1 MATPARHWRSLLVWL
16 HVVSSV
22 SWMSQA
28 AALAV
33 LLGTAAVDPQLRVAT
48 TTVAELLDTTVLVHS
63 ANTSAFTGFAL
74 SALTSW
80 GFFHHWWVAAKFTVT
95 IGQLYLGIFVL
106 SDRLHRVADSGGTSG
121 DLVAMAMTAAL
132 MAGAI
137 AAQAWLSV
145 AKPWGRTPLAARAPK
160 PRAAGA
166 WWLAAAVL
174 APVLDVAAGAFWWG
188 HPLPAASL
196 LTLAAALVA
205 RAVAVRR
212 ERRRGRPRGR
222 PRGLPRGR
230 LRGREVLA
238 PLSVPR

>member
-16 HVVSSV
+16 HIVSSV

-33 LLGTAAVDPQLRVAT
+33 LLGTSAAVPQVRAAAAT
-48 TTVAELLDTTVLVHS
+48 SAELLDTTVLVYS

-74 SALTSW
+74 AALTGW
-80 GFFHHWWVAAKFTVT
+80 GFFHHWWVAVKFTVT
-95 IGQLYLGIFVL
+95 VGQLYLGIFVL

-121 DLVAMAMTAAL
+121 DLDTMSMTAAL

-145 AKPWGRTPLAARAPK
+145 AKPWGRTPLAARVPK
-160 PRAAGA
+160 PRAAGP

-174 APVLDVAAGAFWWG
+174 APVLDVAAGVFRWG
-188 HPLPAASL
+188 HPLPALSI

-205 RAVAVRR
+205 RAVAGRRGGARHVRR
-212 ERRRGRPRGR
+212 APAGVGAGR
-222 PRGLPRGR
+222 
-230 LRGREVLA
+230 
-238 PLSVPR
+238 